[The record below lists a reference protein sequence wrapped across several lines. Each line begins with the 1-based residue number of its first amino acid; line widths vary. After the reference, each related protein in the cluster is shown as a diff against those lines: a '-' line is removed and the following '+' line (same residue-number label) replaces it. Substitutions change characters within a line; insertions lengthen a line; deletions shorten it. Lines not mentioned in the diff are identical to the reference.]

1 MSASMR
7 NIKLVVSSDDI
18 FSIQPFPHPEPL
30 AEIPGAISAIKPL
43 NIPIAIK
50 IKTNNIFI
58 TPIPLTDKNLAYS
71 IESMKY
77 CFYLSV
83 NRI

>member
-1 MSASMR
+1 MR
-7 NIKLVVSSDDI
+7 NIKLVVFSDDI

-50 IKTNNIFI
+50 IKINNIFI
-58 TPIPLTDKNLAYS
+58 VPLPLTDKNPAYS
-71 IESMKY
+71 IKSMECY
-77 CFYLSV
+77 FLSV
-83 NRI
+83 NSI